1 LEVLVKRRI
10 CLATTV
16 LAAVPLAVGIS
27 VTAAGAKSA
36 PKKPAANGTAVKC
49 HISLGTVPP
58 AGSPTVEQP
67 PAKGTAYGSVRC
79 NHLGSGIEQANFRV
93 PDSGDTVGKYWQYFG
108 NGSIHG
114 TFDLTPTEANGA
126 LSSSSFS
133 NETWEGKV
141 TVTGGTGA
149 FANAAGKK
157 GTMKCTSGDTVHLTC
172 TEKIKLTGL

>member
-1 LEVLVKRRI
+1 MEVLVKRRI
-10 CLATTV
+10 CLAGTV

-27 VTAAGAKSA
+27 VTGAAAAS
-36 PKKPAANGTAVKC
+36 KPASKTIAITC
-49 HISLGTVPP
+49 HLSLSTVPP
-58 AGSPTVEQP
+58 PGSPTVDQP
-67 PAKGTAYGSVRC
+67 PEKGTLYGPARC
-79 NHLGSGIEQANFRV
+79 SQLGSGLEQANFKV

-114 TFDLTPTEANGA
+114 KFDLTPTEANGA

-133 NETWEGKV
+133 NEAWVGKV

-149 FANAAGKK
+149 FTGASGKK

-172 TEKIKLTGL
+172 TEKIKLTSL